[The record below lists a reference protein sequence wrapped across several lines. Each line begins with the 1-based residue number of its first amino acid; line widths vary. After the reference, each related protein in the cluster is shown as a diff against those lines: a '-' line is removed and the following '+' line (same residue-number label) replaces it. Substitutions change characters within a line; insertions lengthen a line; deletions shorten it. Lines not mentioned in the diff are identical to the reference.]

1 MSNVKTDPSHFQARK
16 LGPQGR
22 SSDNKSQIVS
32 VRGGPETQS
41 AWFSVPWFFK
51 NINSHNVVLE
61 NDLLAKFIASDFWVN
76 LENSFQDSA
85 GFLFLCSYDRE
96 L

>member
-1 MSNVKTDPSHFQARK
+1 MNTKTDLSHFQAK
-16 LGPQGR
+16 KTWTPGR

-61 NDLLAKFIASDFWVN
+61 NDLLAKFIASDF
-76 LENSFQDSA
+76 L
-85 GFLFLCSYDRE
+85 G
-96 L
+96 